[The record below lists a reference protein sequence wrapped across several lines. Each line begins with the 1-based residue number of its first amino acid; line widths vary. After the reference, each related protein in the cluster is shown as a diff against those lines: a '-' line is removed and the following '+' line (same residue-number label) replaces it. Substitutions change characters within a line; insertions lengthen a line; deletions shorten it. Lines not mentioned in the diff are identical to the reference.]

1 MRKSIALLASCMLV
15 CSITACGKGD
25 NEESKSKEVAVSSE
39 SGENRDNQEDKES
52 DETTTEEETT
62 EKKTKKEEFEEEC
75 PYTAA
80 LDFDGM
86 SEKDINLYQNK
97 FKLDELTGDKLIE
110 FIDYAADGKIR
121 VEIVDG
127 ETEKYTSIEQIMDK
141 KAATISEIYLYNC
154 EMEYTSFYDRTIRM
168 KFMNYRDGEE
178 EYTVKE
184 CLEKGLWSMEFA
196 GGMFESDILNKSD
209 NRNIALFGE
218 ICDRREFGEYNN
230 TQIAIDEFGKP
241 DYFKVNTGVF
251 TNGEE
256 LSLMYIKGNMG
267 IYINNVVSKKD
278 DKYVT
283 GDSGLNEVIIAPAC
297 IMVDIDGNGDTR
309 RVLQN
314 PVYGYDLNDSY
325 MEKWRTPEGPVEEE

>member
-15 CSITACGKGD
+15 CSMTACGEGG
-25 NEESKSKEVAVSSE
+25 NEESKSKEVAVSSVA
-39 SGENRDNQEDKES
+39 GENGDNKEDKES
-52 DETTTEEETT
+52 TEETT
-62 EKKTKKEEFEEEC
+62 EKKTKKDEFEEEC

-154 EMEYTSFYDRTIRM
+154 EMEYTGFYDNTIRM
-168 KFMNYRDGEE
+168 ELQNYRDGEE

-184 CLEKGLWSMEFA
+184 CLEKGLWSMKFE
-196 GGMFESDILNKSD
+196 GGMFKSDILNESD

-241 DYFKVNTGVF
+241 DYFRVNTGVF

-297 IMVDIDGNGDTR
+297 IMIDIDGNGDTR

-314 PVYGYDLNDSY
+314 PVYGYQLNDEY